1 VGYTVFIYIPLVN
14 IKEFDLLLLLLL
26 LFAYRFFI
34 IDIPKTSCG
43 LDLGIIKEFE
53 NVCCFWQSLG
63 IHDHIWL
70 SHGNNE
76 L

>member
-1 VGYTVFIYIPLVN
+1 MVFLYIPLVN
-14 IKEFDLLLLLLL
+14 NKDFDFDF
-26 LFAYRFFI
+26 FAHRYFI

-43 LDLGIIKEFE
+43 LDLGIINEWDIF
-53 NVCCFWQSLG
+53 CCFWQSLG